1 MKTYVIKKRNK
12 NKKIGKFNYEDEGY
26 TFKPNIRST
35 NLIKISCLNL
45 MDKEKASPILKK
57 KLDNS
62 FRRLAA
68 IILSVL
74 NDEDTTS
81 GDCLIA
87 LDEIA
92 KEKSIIRNK
101 YKEYLEKAEQEKFLK
116 RLKVLETEVKEK
128 IVDLKIREQQKE
140 EVFEKGR
147 GR

>member
-12 NKKIGKFNYEDEGY
+12 NKKISKFNYEEEGY
-26 TFKPNIRST
+26 PFKPNIKSA

-45 MDKEKASPILKK
+45 MDKEKASPILKQ
-57 KLDNS
+57 KLDKS

-74 NDEDTTS
+74 KDEDTTS
-81 GDCLIA
+81 GDAIIA
-87 LDEIA
+87 LDEIS

-116 RLKVLETEVKEK
+116 RLKVLEAEVKEK
-128 IVDLKIREQQKE
+128 IVDLKIREEQKE
-140 EVFEKGR
+140 ELLEKGR

>member
-1 MKTYVIKKRNK
+1 MLESD
-12 NKKIGKFNYEDEGY
+12 GQ
-26 TFKPNIRST
+26 
-35 NLIKISCLNL
+35 
-45 MDKEKASPILKK
+45 ASPILKK

>member
-12 NKKIGKFNYEDEGY
+12 NKKISKFNYEDEGY
-26 TFKPNIRST
+26 PFKPNIKSA
-35 NLIKISCLNL
+35 NLIKINCLNL
-45 MDKEKASPILKK
+45 MDKEKASPILKQ
-57 KLDNS
+57 KLDKS
-62 FRRLAA
+62 FRRLTA

-81 GDCLIA
+81 GDAIIA

-101 YKEYLEKAEQEKFLK
+101 YKEYIEKAEQEKFLK
-116 RLKVLETEVKEK
+116 RLKVLEKEVKEK
-128 IVDLKIREQQKE
+128 IVDLKIREEQKY
-140 EVFEKGR
+140 EVLEKGR

>member
-1 MKTYVIKKRNK
+1 MKSYVLKKKNK
-12 NKKIGKFNYEDEGY
+12 NKKIGKFNYEAEGY
-26 TFKPNIRST
+26 QLKPNIKSA
-35 NLIKISCLNL
+35 NLIKISSLYL
-45 MDKEKASPILKK
+45 MDKEKSNSILKRK
-57 KLDNS
+57 IDKS

-74 NDEDTTS
+74 KDDDTTS
-81 GDCLIA
+81 GDVIIA

-101 YKEYLEKAEQEKFLK
+101 YKEYLEKAEQEKYLK

-128 IVDLKIREQQKE
+128 IVELKIREE
-140 EVFEKGR
+140 EELEVLEKGR

>member
-1 MKTYVIKKRNK
+1 
-12 NKKIGKFNYEDEGY
+12 
-26 TFKPNIRST
+26 
-35 NLIKISCLNL
+35 
-45 MDKEKASPILKK
+45 MDKEKSNSILKRK
-57 KLDNS
+57 IDKS

-74 NDEDTTS
+74 KDDDTTS
-81 GDCLIA
+81 GDVIIA

-101 YKEYLEKAEQEKFLK
+101 YKEYLEKAEQEKYLK

-128 IVDLKIREQQKE
+128 IVELKIREE
-140 EVFEKGR
+140 EELEVLEKGR